1 MIPTNARE
9 LKGSFLDEED
19 EPNIYRSLPNNKSD
33 AAWDHLAEGEW
44 FMINAEEVSKLGKNV
59 SEVVRAP
66 EEWGYGNDAYIA
78 TLDLN
83 HQVHC
88 LNLLRMAAFPDHY
101 APRESPRFR
110 AEHIMHC
117 TSMLLQN
124 IMCTGT
130 VDLIT
135 FNWRETQRNPVPD
148 FNIKKGCRKIQSV
161 LDWQTENRLPDKY
174 EKRYKMERQEDETEL
189 PLSPKLSE
197 FLQSVVGEEA
207 EFAKGKVGI
216 GN

>member
-1 MIPTNARE
+1 
-9 LKGSFLDEED
+9 
-19 EPNIYRSLPNNKSD
+19 
-33 AAWDHLAEGEW
+33 
-44 FMINAEEVSKLGKNV
+44 MINAEEVSKLGKNV

-66 EEWGYGNDAYIA
+66 KEWGYGNDAYIA

-130 VDLIT
+130 VDVIT
-135 FNWRETQRNPVPD
+135 FNWKETQRNPVPD
-148 FNIKKGCRKIQSV
+148 FNIKKGCRNIQPV
-161 LDWQTENRLPDKY
+161 LNWQAENKLPDKY
-174 EKRYKMERQEDETEL
+174 EKRYKMERQEDETVL
-189 PLSPKLSE
+189 PLSLKFSE
-197 FLQSVVGEEA
+197 FLESVVGEEA
-207 EFAKGKVGI
+207 EFAMGKVGI